1 MTPEE
6 RKRAEWDQFAQQIE
20 KLGKGGKRALRKL
33 SAEELSGL
41 LDNYQSLNA
50 DLARARSFQAPN
62 STIAYL
68 NELAVAAH
76 SVLYA
81 YSQSS
86 APLNWRTS
94 YDIFAR
100 SVRAVPQAL
109 ILSNLMFWIPL
120 ILAFF
125 TVQLNPIM
133 AVELV
138 PPEFYN
144 FEPPSAD
151 HMHEIPQLTRPL
163 VATSIMANN
172 IQVTLLLFALGLTC
186 GLGTTAVLIFNGV
199 HIGAVAGWMTYQG
212 QGRAILGW
220 ILPHGSTEL
229 IAIILAGTAGYVLA
243 DAILAPGLLTR
254 AEALKKAGLLALKIE
269 VGCMLML
276 VVAGLIEGLVSP
288 SSIGFG
294 PRLLIL
300 VSSVTLWLVYFSQA
314 GREGDEAESSLN
326 PANTSSNRS

>member
-6 RKRAEWDQFAQQIE
+6 RKRAEWDEFAQQIL
-20 KLGKGGKRALRKL
+20 KLRQGGKSALRKL
-33 SAEELSGL
+33 SADELSGL
-41 LDNYQSLNA
+41 MDKYQSLNA

-86 APLNWRTS
+86 APLNWRAS
-94 YDIFAR
+94 YDVFAR
-100 SVRAVPQAL
+100 SVRAVPAAL
-109 ILSNLMFWIPL
+109 LLSNLMFWIPL
-120 ILAFF
+120 LLAFF

-151 HMHEIPQLTRPL
+151 HMHEIPQLTRPV
-163 VATSIMANN
+163 VATSIIANN

-229 IAIILAGTAGYVLA
+229 IAIILAGTAGYALA

-254 AEALKKAGLLALKIE
+254 VEALKKAGLLALKIE
-269 VGCMLML
+269 LGCMFML
-276 VVAGLIEGLVSP
+276 LVAGLIEGLVSP

-294 PRLLIL
+294 PRIVIL
-300 VSSVTLWLVYFSQA
+300 VSSITIWLLYFSQA
-314 GREGDEAESSLN
+314 GREKEGSLSSLK
-326 PANTSSNRS
+326 PTSTSLNRS